1 MGLNLT
7 AIVLTYN
14 EELNIE
20 ECIRSLLPVN
30 CRIVVVDSGSEDRT
44 KEILKKFKVE
54 MYYHEF
60 TDYGSQRNWAQSNT
74 EINTDWVLHLDAD
87 ERLTKEL
94 CTSIIN
100 VVNNDI
106 KDIAGYLISRRT
118 VFLGKFI
125 RYGGHYP
132 VYHNRLFRRSKGMCE
147 TRLYDQH
154 FIVDGTVKPLRG
166 DIIDIT
172 NNLRNWFNRHMKWA
186 EMEAD
191 QILLKNKSPNLVKGK
206 FSGTPIQRRRWLKTN
221 LYYNMP
227 LFVRCLVYF
236 MFRYFVRLGILDGYK
251 GLIFHFLHAFWY
263 RFRVDVH
270 ILHKK
275 LK

>member
-1 MGLNLT
+1 
-7 AIVLTYN
+7 
-14 EELNIE
+14 
-20 ECIRSLLPVN
+20 
-30 CRIVVVDSGSEDRT
+30 
-44 KEILKKFKVE
+44 
-54 MYYHEF
+54 
-60 TDYGSQRNWAQSNT
+60 
-74 EINTDWVLHLDAD
+74 
-87 ERLTKEL
+87 
-94 CTSIIN
+94 
-100 VVNNDI
+100 
-106 KDIAGYLISRRT
+106 
-118 VFLGKFI
+118 
-125 RYGGHYP
+125 
-132 VYHNRLFRRSKGMCE
+132 
-147 TRLYDQH
+147 
-154 FIVDGTVKPLRG
+154 
-166 DIIDIT
+166 
-172 NNLRNWFNRHMKWA
+172 MKWA

-191 QILLKNKSPNLVKGK
+191 QILLKNKSSNLVKGK